1 MEEKLPE
8 NEPVPAHL
16 DEHVADDIEIEEEFH
31 HVNNPAAG
39 IKPIVKKYLS
49 LPIHVEQSGNKFY
62 FGDNDAK
69 VEILVVSDEIIRVRL
84 APHGVFLEEFSYG
97 VPKIELKATAFSLS
111 QNEDDYIVSTGVINC
126 HVRKKDFFIYF
137 SDNQD
142 NITSKDAVQMHW
154 EENIKFGGYYVFCT
168 KECQKE
174 ESFFG
179 LGDKPTELNLRGKR
193 LRNWNTDAYSFAWN
207 QDPLYRSIPF
217 YISLNKGI
225 AHGIFFD
232 NTFKSTFDF
241 GAEDK
246 TKTSFWADGGE
257 LQYYYIH
264 GPHMMDVV
272 KRYHSLTGTHP
283 MPPLWALG
291 YHQCRWSYYPESKV
305 RSVARGFRQNKIPCD
320 GIYLDID
327 YMDGYRCFTWNRKY
341 FPDPKKMIKELSDQ
355 GFKTVVIIDPGIR
368 VDDNYSVFK
377 EGKEKKYFCRRCDD
391 YFMEGHVW
399 PGRCQFP
406 DFTNPEVRNWW
417 GGLFDELVQLGVAGV
432 WNDMNE
438 PAVFGAGTFP
448 DDVRHQYDGFRGSHR
463 KAHNVYGMQMVRA
476 TYEGLLKLM
485 KNKRPFT
492 ITRAGYSGVQRY
504 SSVWTGDNVAT
515 WEHLQLGNIQCQ
527 RLSISGISFCGTDIG
542 GFSGEPTG
550 ELFTRWIQMG
560 TFSPFMRAHS
570 AGDTK
575 EREPWSFGEPFTTIN
590 RNFIE
595 LRYRLMP
602 YFYSAFWEHHRYG
615 FPILRPVVMQ
625 EQEVYT
631 NHFRQDEFTYGDKI
645 LICPVM
651 RPGQKNRKLY
661 LPKGTWYNFWTYE
674 LVEGGKE
681 LVVPTPLETIPIF
694 VKAGSVIPEYPV
706 MQYVGEKE
714 IEEVTLNIYYSNY
727 EVNSFFFEDYGETF
741 AYEQD
746 IYLEKKFV
754 VKGDEALLH
763 IRQSMEGLYTPRY
776 ENYHLNIFGLPFK
789 ASKILADSKDILD
802 FTTDENNRLELK
814 VRKNF
819 KYIEIL
825 KLEDELTEQEN
836 SFLTD
841 ER

>member
-1 MEEKLPE
+1 MESNVPNQELITSKLVEAE
-8 NEPVPAHL
+8 NLLE
-16 DEHVADDIEIEEEFH
+16 DEEEFH
-31 HVNNPAAG
+31 HLNNPADG
-39 IKPIVKKYLS
+39 IKPIIKKYLGVPNHADQ
-49 LPIHVEQSGNKFY
+49 LGNKFY
-62 FGDNDAK
+62 FTDGDAK
-69 VEILVVSDEIIRVRL
+69 VEVVVVTDEIIRVRL
-84 APHGVFLEEFSYG
+84 APHGVFLEEFSYA
-97 VPKIELKATAFSLS
+97 VPKLEHKAAEFTLYE
-111 QNEDDYIVSTGVINC
+111 NEDEFRVATKSINC
-126 HVRKKDFFIYF
+126 HIRKKDFFISF
-137 SDNQD
+137 SDISNHV
-142 NITSKDAVQMHW
+142 TSTDAVPMHW
-154 EENIKFGGYYVFCT
+154 EENVKFGGYYVFCT
-168 KECQKE
+168 KTCSPD

-179 LGDKPTELNLRGKR
+179 LGDKPTEFNLRGKR
-193 LRNWNTDAYSFAWN
+193 LKNWNTDAYSFAWN

-217 YISLNKGI
+217 YISVNEGI

-232 NTFKSTFDF
+232 NTFKAQFDF

-272 KRYHSLTGTHP
+272 KSYHILTGTHP

-291 YHQCRWSYYPESKV
+291 YHQCRWSYYPEAKV
-305 RSVARGFRQNKIPCD
+305 KKITNGFRENKIPCD

-341 FPDPKKMIKELSDQ
+341 FPDPQKMISELAAD

-368 VDDNYSVFK
+368 VDDNYEVFK
-377 EGKEKKYFCRRCDD
+377 QGKENRYFCRRCDD

-406 DFTNPEVRNWW
+406 DFTNPDVRTWW
-417 GGLFDELVQLGVAGV
+417 GGLFDELVQMGVAGV

-476 TYEGLLKLM
+476 TYEGLRTIM

-492 ITRAGYSGVQRY
+492 ITRAGYSGVQRF
-504 SSVWTGDNVAT
+504 SSVWTGDNVAS
-515 WEHLQLGNIQCQ
+515 WEHLKLGNIQCQ

-542 GFSGEPTG
+542 GFSGEPDG

-575 EREPWSFGEPFTTIN
+575 EREPWSFGEPFTAIN
-590 RNFIE
+590 RKFIE
-595 LRYRLMP
+595 LRYRLIP
-602 YFYSAFWEHHRYG
+602 YLYSTFWEHHRYG
-615 FPILRPVVMQ
+615 FPILRPIVMH
-625 EQEVYT
+625 EQDVML

-651 RPGQKNRKLY
+651 EPGQIKRNVY
-661 LPKGTWYNFWTYE
+661 LPKGKWFNFWTYE
-674 LVEGGKE
+674 VVDGGKE
-681 LVVPTPLETIPIF
+681 VPVATPLETMPIF
-694 VKAGSVIPEYPV
+694 IKAGAVIPEYPV
-706 MQYVGEKE
+706 MQYVGQME
-714 IEEVTLNIYYSNY
+714 IEEVKLNIYYTDY
-727 EVNSFFFEDYGETF
+727 EVNSFLFEDYGETF

-754 VKGDEALLH
+754 VNGSTRELT
-763 IRQSMEGLYTPRY
+763 INQSMEGLYTPRY
-776 ENYHLNIFGLPFK
+776 DGYHLNIIGLPFK
-789 ASKILADSKDILD
+789 PSKIIADGKVVKDFIINPD
-802 FTTDENNRLELK
+802 GTVEFK
-814 VRKNF
+814 FSKNF
-819 KYIEIL
+819 KHIEII
-825 KLEDELTEQEN
+825 K
-836 SFLTD
+836 
-841 ER
+841 

>member
-1 MEEKLPE
+1 MEENILNPELVTSKL
-8 NEPVPAHL
+8 
-16 DEHVADDIEIEEEFH
+16 IEEEEEFH
-31 HVNNPAAG
+31 HLNNPADG
-39 IKPIVKKYLS
+39 IKPIIKKYLGV
-49 LPIHVEQSGNKFY
+49 PNNADQQGNKFY
-62 FGDNDAK
+62 FTDGDAK
-69 VEILVVSDEIIRVRL
+69 VEVVVITDEIIRVRL
-84 APHGVFLEEFSYG
+84 APHSVFLEEFSYA
-97 VPKIELKATAFSLS
+97 VPKIEQKAVVFKLT
-111 QNEDDYIVSTGVINC
+111 EDEEEFRVSTGVVNC
-126 HVRKKDFFIYF
+126 HIRKKDFFISF
-137 SDNQD
+137 SDAEGHV
-142 NITSKDAVQMHW
+142 TSTDAVPMHW
-154 EENIKFGGYYVFCT
+154 EENVAFGGYYVFCT
-168 KECQKE
+168 KTCNSE

-193 LRNWNTDAYSFAWN
+193 LVNWNTDAYSFAWN

-217 YISLNKGI
+217 YISLNEGI

-232 NTFKSTFDF
+232 NTFKAHFDF
-241 GAEDK
+241 GAEDP

-272 KRYHSLTGTHP
+272 KSYHHLTGTHP

-291 YHQCRWSYYPESKV
+291 YHQCRWSYYPEAKV
-305 RSVARGFRQNKIPCD
+305 KKITNGFRENKIPCD

-341 FPDPKKMIKELSDQ
+341 FPDPKRMIKELAAD

-377 EGKEKKYFCRRCDD
+377 EGKKNRYFCRRSDD

-406 DFTNPEVRNWW
+406 DFTNPEVREWW
-417 GGLFDELVQLGVAGV
+417 AGLFDELVQMGVAGV

-448 DDVRHQYDGFRGSHR
+448 DDVRHQYDGHRGSHR
-463 KAHNVYGMQMVRA
+463 KAHNIYGMQMVRA
-476 TYEGLLKLM
+476 TYEGLRKIM

-492 ITRAGYSGVQRY
+492 ITRAGYSGVQRF

-515 WEHLQLGNIQCQ
+515 WEHLKLGNIQCQ
-527 RLSISGISFCGTDIG
+527 RLSVSGISFCGTDIG
-542 GFSGEPTG
+542 GFSGEPDG

-575 EREPWSFGEPFTTIN
+575 EREPWSFGEPFTAIN
-590 RNFIE
+590 RKFIE
-595 LRYRLMP
+595 LRYRLLP
-602 YFYSAFWEHHRYG
+602 YLYSTFWEHHRYG
-615 FPILRPVVMQ
+615 FPILRPIVMQ
-625 EQEVYT
+625 EQEEIS

-645 LICPVM
+645 LVCPVLE
-651 RPGQKNRKLY
+651 PGQLSRKVY
-661 LPKGTWYNFWTYE
+661 LPKGKWYNFWTYE
-674 LVEGGKE
+674 LVDGGKE
-681 LVVPTPLETIPIF
+681 IEVPTPLETIPLFI
-694 VKAGSVIPEYPV
+694 KAGSVIPEYPV

-714 IEEVTLNIYYSNY
+714 IEEVKLNIYYSNY
-727 EVNSFFFEDYGETF
+727 EVNSFLFEDYGETF

-754 VKGDEALLH
+754 VSGKSSVLTLQ
-763 IRQSMEGLYTPRY
+763 QSLDGLYTPRY
-776 ENYHLNIFGLPFK
+776 ESYHFNVVGIPFTP
-789 ASKILADSKDILD
+789 SKILADGKDIPYSIDDNNCLEFK
-802 FTTDENNRLELK
+802 FT
-814 VRKNF
+814 KNF
-819 KYIEIL
+819 KQIEIL
-825 KLEDELTEQEN
+825 G
-836 SFLTD
+836 
-841 ER
+841 

>member
-1 MEEKLPE
+1 MEDNHILNPELLPDKLVE
-8 NEPVPAHL
+8 AQ
-16 DEHVADDIEIEEEFH
+16 EFH

-39 IKPIVKKYLS
+39 IKPIVKKYLGI
-49 LPIHVEQSGNKFY
+49 PVGAEQKGNKF
-62 FGDNDAK
+62 FFTDGDAK
-69 VEILVVSDEIIRVRL
+69 VEVTVVTDEIIRVRL
-84 APHGVFLEEFSYG
+84 APHSVFLDEFSYA
-97 VPKIELKATAFSLS
+97 VPKLDKKVSVFGLS
-111 QNEDDYIVSTGVINC
+111 ENENEYVVSTNIVNC
-126 HVRKKDFFIYF
+126 HIRKKDFFISF
-137 SDNQD
+137 SDNQ
-142 NITSKDAVQMHW
+142 NHVTSSDAVSMHW
-154 EENIKFGGYYVFCT
+154 EENVKFGGYYVYCT
-168 KECQKE
+168 KECHAE

-179 LGDKPTELNLRGKR
+179 MGDKPTEFNLRGKR
-193 LRNWNTDAYSFAWN
+193 LQNWNTDAYSFAWN

-217 YISLNKGI
+217 YISLNEGI

-232 NTFKSTFDF
+232 NTFKAEFDF
-241 GAEDK
+241 GAEDP
-246 TKTSFWADGGE
+246 TKSSFWADGGE

-272 KRYHSLTGTHP
+272 KRYHILTGTHP

-305 RSVARGFRQNKIPCD
+305 RMVAKTFREQKIPCD

-377 EGKEKKYFCRRCDD
+377 EGKENRYFCRRCDD

-406 DFTNPEVRNWW
+406 DFTNPEVREWW

-438 PAVFGAGTFP
+438 PAVFGSGTFP
-448 DDVRHQYDGFRGSHR
+448 DDVRHQYDGHRGSHR
-463 KAHNVYGMQMVRA
+463 KAHNIYGMQMVRA
-476 TYEGLLKLM
+476 TYEGLRKLM

-492 ITRAGYSGVQRY
+492 ITRAGYSGVQRF
-504 SSVWTGDNVAT
+504 SSVWTGDNVAS
-515 WEHLQLGNIQCQ
+515 WEHLKLGNIQCQ

-542 GFSGEPTG
+542 GFSGEPDG

-575 EREPWSFGEPFTTIN
+575 EREPWSFGEPYTSIN
-590 RNFIE
+590 RKFIE
-595 LRYRLMP
+595 LRYRLIP
-602 YFYSAFWEHHRYG
+602 YLYSAFWEHHRYG
-615 FPILRPVVMQ
+615 FPILRPVVLQ
-625 EQEVYT
+625 EQDELN

-645 LICPVM
+645 LICPVLE
-651 RPGQKNRKLY
+651 PGQKSRIVY
-661 LPKGTWYNFWTYE
+661 LPKGKWYNFWNHE
-674 LVEGGKE
+674 VIEGGKE
-681 LVVPTPLETIPIF
+681 VVVLTPLDTMPIF

-714 IEEVTLNIYYSNY
+714 IEEVILNVYYSDT
-727 EVNSFFFEDYGETF
+727 EANSFLFEDYGETF

-754 VKGDEALLH
+754 VKGRDHKLTIE
-763 IRQSMEGLYTPRY
+763 QSMEGLYTPRY
-776 ENYHLNIFGLPFK
+776 ENYHLNIVGLPFK
-789 ASKILADSKDILD
+789 PTRVIADNNEVRD
-802 FTTDENNRLELK
+802 FIISSDKSVQLK
-814 VRKNF
+814 LRKNF
-819 KYIEIL
+819 TQLVI
-825 KLEDELTEQEN
+825 
-836 SFLTD
+836 S
-841 ER
+841 

>member
-1 MEEKLPE
+1 MEENILNTELLINKLLE
-8 NEPVPAHL
+8 E
-16 DEHVADDIEIEEEFH
+16 EEEFH
-31 HVNNPAAG
+31 HVNNPAAD
-39 IKPIVKKYLS
+39 IKPVIKKYLGI
-49 LPIHVEQSGNKFY
+49 PTHAEQSGNKFY
-62 FGDNDAK
+62 FTDGDAK
-69 VEILVVSDEIIRVRL
+69 VELVVVTDEIIRVSL
-84 APHGVFLEEFSYG
+84 APHGVFLEEFSYA
-97 VPKIELKATAFSLS
+97 VPKLVHKAAKFTLIE
-111 QNEDDYIVSTGVINC
+111 NELEYCVITRVASC
-126 HVRKKDFFIYF
+126 HIRKKDFFISF
-137 SDNQD
+137 SDND
-142 NITSKDAVQMHW
+142 NHVTSADAVPMHW

-168 KECQKE
+168 KVCAAE

-179 LGDKPTELNLRGKR
+179 LGDKPTEFNLRGKR
-193 LRNWNTDAYSFAWN
+193 LKNWNTDAYSFAWN

-217 YISLNKGI
+217 YISLNEGV

-232 NTFKSTFDF
+232 NTFKAQFDF

-272 KRYHSLTGTHP
+272 KSYHILTGTHP

-291 YHQCRWSYYPESKV
+291 YHQCRWSYYPEAKV
-305 RSVARGFRQNKIPCD
+305 RKITNGFRENKIPCD

-341 FPDPKKMIKELSDQ
+341 FPDPKKMISDLAAD

-377 EGKEKKYFCRRCDD
+377 EGKENRYFCRRCDD

-406 DFTNPEVRNWW
+406 DFTNPEVRTWW
-417 GGLFDELVQLGVAGV
+417 GGLFDELVELGVAGV

-463 KAHNVYGMQMVRA
+463 KAHNIYGMQMVRA
-476 TYEGLLKLM
+476 TYEGLRKIM

-504 SSVWTGDNVAT
+504 SSVWTGDNVAS
-515 WEHLQLGNIQCQ
+515 WEHLKLGNIQCQ

-542 GFSGEPTG
+542 GFSGEPDG

-575 EREPWSFGEPFTTIN
+575 EREPWSFGEPFTAIN
-590 RNFIE
+590 RKFIE
-595 LRYRLMP
+595 LRYRLIP
-602 YFYSAFWEHHRYG
+602 YLYSTFWEHHRYG

-625 EQEVYT
+625 EQDVLL

-645 LICPVM
+645 LVCPVLE
-651 RPGQKNRKLY
+651 PGQTHRNVY
-661 LPKGTWYNFWTYE
+661 LPKGKWYNFWSNE
-674 LVEGGKE
+674 LVDGGKE
-681 LVVPTPLETIPIF
+681 VNVATPLDTIPIF
-694 VKAGSVIPEYPV
+694 VKAGSIIPEYPV
-706 MQYVGEKE
+706 MQYIGEKE
-714 IEEVTLNIYYSNY
+714 IEEVKLNVYYSDY
-727 EVNSFFFEDYGETF
+727 EVNSFLFEDYSETF

-754 VKGDEALLH
+754 VNGDSKTFT
-763 IRQSMEGLYTPRY
+763 IQQSMEGLYTPRY
-776 ENYHLNIFGLPFK
+776 ESYKFNLTGLPFK
-789 ASKILADSKDILD
+789 ANRIVADGKEITN
-802 FTTDENNRLELK
+802 FTVDKNK
-814 VRKNF
+814 VVEFNFSKNF
-819 KYIEIL
+819 KHIEVY
-825 KLEDELTEQEN
+825 K
-836 SFLTD
+836 
-841 ER
+841 

>member
-1 MEEKLPE
+1 MEENILNPELITNKL
-8 NEPVPAHL
+8 
-16 DEHVADDIEIEEEFH
+16 IEEEEEFH
-31 HVNNPAAG
+31 HLNNPADG
-39 IKPIVKKYLS
+39 IKPIIKKYLGVPNHADQ
-49 LPIHVEQSGNKFY
+49 LGNKFY
-62 FGDNDAK
+62 FTDGDAK
-69 VEILVVSDEIIRVRL
+69 VEVVVITDEIIRVRL
-84 APHGVFLEEFSYG
+84 APHSVFLEEFSYA
-97 VPKIELKATAFSLS
+97 VPKIEQKAIVFTLTETEEEFR
-111 QNEDDYIVSTGVINC
+111 VSTSAVNC
-126 HVRKKDFFIYF
+126 HIRKKDFFISF
-137 SDNQD
+137 SDVQGHV
-142 NITSKDAVQMHW
+142 TSTDAVPMHW
-154 EENIKFGGYYVFCT
+154 EENVAFGGYYVFCT
-168 KECQKE
+168 KTCSSE

-193 LRNWNTDAYSFAWN
+193 LVNWNTDAYSFAWN

-217 YISLNKGI
+217 YISLNEGI

-232 NTFKSTFDF
+232 NTFKAHFDF
-241 GAEDK
+241 GAEDP

-272 KRYHSLTGTHP
+272 KSYHLLTGTHP

-291 YHQCRWSYYPESKV
+291 YHQCRWSYYPEAKV
-305 RSVARGFRQNKIPCD
+305 KKITTGFRENKIPCD

-341 FPDPKKMIKELSDQ
+341 FPDPKRMIKELAAE

-377 EGKEKKYFCRRCDD
+377 EGKKNRYFCRRSDD

-406 DFTNPEVRNWW
+406 DFTNPEVREWW
-417 GGLFDELVQLGVAGV
+417 AGLFDELVQMGVAGV

-448 DDVRHQYDGFRGSHR
+448 DDVRHQYDGHRGSHR
-463 KAHNVYGMQMVRA
+463 KAHNIYGMQMVRA
-476 TYEGLLKLM
+476 TYEGLRKIM

-492 ITRAGYSGVQRY
+492 ITRAGYSGVQRF
-504 SSVWTGDNVAT
+504 SSVWTGDNVAS
-515 WEHLQLGNIQCQ
+515 WEHLKLGNIQCQ
-527 RLSISGISFCGTDIG
+527 RLSVSGISFCGTDIG
-542 GFSGEPTG
+542 GFSGEPDG

-575 EREPWSFGEPFTTIN
+575 EREPWSFGEPFTAIN
-590 RNFIE
+590 RKFIE
-595 LRYRLMP
+595 LRYRLLP
-602 YFYSAFWEHHRYG
+602 YLYSTFWEHHRYG

-625 EQEVYT
+625 EQEEIS

-645 LICPVM
+645 LVCPVLE
-651 RPGQKNRKLY
+651 PGQESRKVY
-661 LPKGTWYNFWTYE
+661 LPKGKWYNFWTYE
-674 LVEGGKE
+674 LIEGGKE
-681 LVVPTPLETIPIF
+681 VEVPTPLETIPLFI
-694 VKAGSVIPEYPV
+694 KAGSVIPEYPV

-714 IEEVTLNIYYSNY
+714 IEEVKLNIYYSNY
-727 EVNSFFFEDYGETF
+727 EVNSFLFEDYGETF

-754 VKGDEALLH
+754 VGGKASVFTLQ
-763 IRQSMEGLYTPRY
+763 QSLDGLYTPRY
-776 ENYHLNIFGLPFK
+776 ESYYFNVIGLPFTTT
-789 ASKILADSKDILD
+789 KILADGKDIPFSIDDNNCLEFK
-802 FTTDENNRLELK
+802 FT
-814 VRKNF
+814 KNF
-819 KYIEIL
+819 KQIEIL
-825 KLEDELTEQEN
+825 G
-836 SFLTD
+836 
-841 ER
+841 

>member
-1 MEEKLPE
+1 MEENILSQELLANKI
-8 NEPVPAHL
+8 
-16 DEHVADDIEIEEEFH
+16 IEEEEEFH
-31 HVNNPAAG
+31 HLNNPAEG
-39 IKPIVKKYLS
+39 IKPIIKKYLGV
-49 LPIHVEQSGNKFY
+49 LVHVDQIENKFY
-62 FGDNDAK
+62 FNDGDAK
-69 VEILVVSDEIIRVRL
+69 VEVVVVTNEIIRVRL
-84 APHGVFLEEFSYG
+84 APHSVFLDEFSYA
-97 VPKIELKATAFSLS
+97 VPKLEQKAIVFSLTES
-111 QNEDDYIVSTGVINC
+111 ELEYRVSTSVVNC
-126 HVRKKDFFIYF
+126 HIRKKDFFISF
-137 SDNQD
+137 SDKQD
-142 NITSKDAVQMHW
+142 HFTSADAVPMHW

-168 KECQKE
+168 KTCSPE

-179 LGDKPTELNLRGKR
+179 LGDKPTEFNLRGKR
-193 LRNWNTDAYSFAWN
+193 VRNWNTDAYSFAWN

-217 YISLNKGI
+217 YISLNEGI

-232 NTFKSTFDF
+232 NTFKAHFDF
-241 GAEDK
+241 GAEDH

-272 KRYHSLTGTHP
+272 KSYHYLTGTHP

-291 YHQCRWSYYPESKV
+291 YHQCRWSYYPENKV
-305 RSVARGFRQNKIPCD
+305 KKITTGFRENKIPCD

-341 FPDPKKMIKELSDQ
+341 FPDPKKMIKDLAAD

-368 VDDNYSVFK
+368 VDDNYAVFK
-377 EGKEKKYFCRRCDD
+377 EGKDKRYFCRRCDD

-448 DDVRHQYDGFRGSHR
+448 DDVRHNYDGFRGSHR

-476 TYEGLLKLM
+476 TYEGLRKLM

-492 ITRAGYSGVQRY
+492 ITRAGYSGVQRF
-504 SSVWTGDNVAT
+504 SSVWTGDNVAS
-515 WEHLQLGNIQCQ
+515 WEHLTLGNIQCQ

-542 GFSGEPTG
+542 GFSGEPDG

-575 EREPWSFGEPFTTIN
+575 EREPWSFGEPFTSIN
-590 RNFIE
+590 RKFIE
-595 LRYRLMP
+595 LRYRLLP
-602 YFYSAFWEHHRYG
+602 YLYSTFWEHHRYG
-615 FPILRPVVMQ
+615 FPILRPIVMQ
-625 EQEVYT
+625 EQEELS
-631 NHFRQDEFTYGDKI
+631 NHFRQDEFTYGDK
-645 LICPVM
+645 LLVCPVLG
-651 RPGQKNRKLY
+651 PGQTSRRVY
-661 LPKGTWYNFWTYE
+661 LPKGKWYNFWTFE
-674 LVEGGKE
+674 LVEGGAE
-681 LVVPTPLETIPIF
+681 VVVPAPLETMPIF
-694 VKAGSVIPEYPV
+694 IKAGSVIPEYPV

-714 IEEVTLNIYYSNY
+714 IEEVRLNVYFSDY
-727 EVNSFFFEDYGETF
+727 EVNSFLFEDYGETF

-746 IYLEKKFV
+746 IYLEKKFIV
-754 VKGDEALLH
+754 NGKAGLLT
-763 IRQSMEGLYTPRY
+763 IQQTLEGLYTPRY
-776 ENYHLNIFGLPFK
+776 ESYHFSIIGMPFK
-789 ASKILADSKDILD
+789 PSKIIADGREVNHFSIDETNCVD
-802 FTTDENNRLELK
+802 FK
-814 VRKNF
+814 FSKNF
-819 KYIEIL
+819 KQIELL
-825 KLEDELTEQEN
+825 K
-836 SFLTD
+836 
-841 ER
+841 